1 MTIQKKITGMVFVAL
16 FVLGV
21 SGVALYTVI
30 NKPNKPTGTGD
41 ASLIYDPSDNRQVV
55 GAHHN
60 IFTGKVL
67 QKLEPSSYDAIAQT
81 QYLVE
86 VVENIKGS
94 LSGKVAVSQLDG
106 LMFADDEGKKPPVLE
121 VGSAYVFATRENPK
135 TGWNVLSAH
144 PSGIKLLSEDKSL
157 NTDKLFELSKND
169 PGVNELREAYP
180 QEIIPPADLVSGNV
194 RNAYRDLPKEV
205 E

>member
-67 QKLEPSSYDAIAQT
+67 QKLEPKTVHLPPSNSEKNLFLIHY
-81 QYLVE
+81 
-86 VVENIKGS
+86 S
-94 LSGKVAVSQLDG
+94 FWAVSLI
-106 LMFADDEGKKPPVLE
+106 
-121 VGSAYVFATRENPK
+121 SR
-135 TGWNVLSAH
+135 
-144 PSGIKLLSEDKSL
+144 
-157 NTDKLFELSKND
+157 
-169 PGVNELREAYP
+169 
-180 QEIIPPADLVSGNV
+180 LVS
-194 RNAYRDLPKEV
+194 L
-205 E
+205 